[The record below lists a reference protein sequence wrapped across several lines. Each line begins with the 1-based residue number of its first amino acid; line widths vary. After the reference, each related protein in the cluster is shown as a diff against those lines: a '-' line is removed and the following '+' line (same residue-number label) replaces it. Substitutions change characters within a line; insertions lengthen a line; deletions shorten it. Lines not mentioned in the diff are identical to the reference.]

1 MRRSRPKQPSGKAK
15 TMPSQEN
22 RRFVL
27 TRHMDAGPVE
37 PCVEMR
43 REALPEPGP
52 GEVLTRVL
60 LISVDPA
67 NRGWASASPPSYSA
81 GVRVGDTMLAVT
93 LDEVVRS
100 NHPGFSPGDIVHG
113 MSGWQD
119 YAVAPGEALTRVGGG
134 GQLSH
139 HISVYGLSG
148 LTAWIGLLEVGRPKA
163 GETVLI
169 SAAAGSVGS
178 IAGQIAKAQGC
189 RVIGTAG
196 SDEKCRWLVEELGF
210 DGAVN
215 YRSGP
220 VRPKLRELCPE
231 GIDVYFDNVGG
242 EVLQAALLLANNHAR
257 IVCCGVISRWDE
269 SQPNESPKGIPG
281 LIAMKSLTLQG
292 FIVFEHL
299 DRRDQIT
306 AGLAGLMAAGKLN
319 IREDIVEG
327 LENAPAALSSLF
339 AGENLGKRLVRVAA
353 ASA

>member
-1 MRRSRPKQPSGKAK
+1 MSSPQ
-15 TMPSQEN
+15 N

-27 TRHMDAGPVE
+27 TRFMDAGPVDA
-37 PCVEMR
+37 CVELR
-43 REALPEPGP
+43 REIAPEPGP

-60 LISVDPA
+60 FISVDPA
-67 NRGWASASPPSYSA
+67 NRGWASASPPSYSD
-81 GVRVGDTMLAVT
+81 GVQVGDTMLAIT
-93 LDEVVRS
+93 LDEVVSS
-100 NHPGFSPGDIVHG
+100 NHPDFAPGDIVHA

-119 YAVAPGEALTRVGGG
+119 YAVAPGATLRKAEDGGP
-134 GQLSH
+134 QAAALSH

-148 LTAWIGLLEVGRPKA
+148 LTAWIGLVEVGRAAP

-178 IAGQIAKAQGC
+178 IAGQIAKARGC

-196 SDEKCRWLVEELGF
+196 SDEKCRWLVEDLGF

-215 YRSGP
+215 YRAGP
-220 VRPKLRELCPE
+220 VRPALRQFCPE

-242 EVLQAALLLANNHAR
+242 EVLQAAVLLANNHAR

-269 SQPNESPKGIPG
+269 SRPNESPKGIPG

-299 DRRDQIT
+299 HRRDAIT
-306 AGLAGLMAAGKLN
+306 RDLLAMVEAGQLTV
-319 IREDIVEG
+319 REDIIEG
-327 LENAPAALSSLF
+327 LESAPGALSTLF
-339 AGENLGKRLVRVAA
+339 AGANLGKRLVRVAA
-353 ASA
+353 PAGAR